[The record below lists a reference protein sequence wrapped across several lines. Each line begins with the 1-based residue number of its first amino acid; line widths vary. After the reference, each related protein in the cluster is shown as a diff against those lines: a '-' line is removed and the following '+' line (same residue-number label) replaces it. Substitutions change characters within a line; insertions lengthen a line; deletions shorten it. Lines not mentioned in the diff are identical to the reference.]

1 MIQNLID
8 NIKDQN
14 QEDTIIEYVSVFYL
28 KRPACSK
35 AKRIEYLK
43 KLFFIYGKD
52 HTHEVCNKAKGSLKE
67 YTVLV
72 LYLAKL
78 NCTENQLVREYNS
91 MWQLMMKATLKF
103 KDSTPEPT
111 VTKRFFYSISLE
123 NMLLRIPMSAILF

>member
-14 QEDTIIEYVSVFYL
+14 QEDTIIKYASVFYL

-91 MWQLMMKATLKF
+91 M
-103 KDSTPEPT
+103 
-111 VTKRFFYSISLE
+111 
-123 NMLLRIPMSAILF
+123 